1 MNSDTAEQGNNMVAA
16 GDDSFVQVASKVTK
30 GVGFDGFGDP
40 DAQEDEEADD
50 EVDAGEPNAPP
61 MDSDTPEGD
70 NNMVAA
76 GDDSFVQMASKAT
89 KGVGFDGFGD
99 PDAQDDEEADEEV
112 NAGEP
117 NAPPM
122 DSDTPGGDDNMVAAG
137 DDSFAQ
143 VASKVTKGVG
153 FDGFGDPDAQ
163 DDEEADD
170 EVDAGEPNAPPM
182 DSDTPEREDN

>member
-1 MNSDTAEQGNNMVAA
+1 MVAA

-40 DAQEDEEADD
+40 DAQDDEEAGD
-50 EVDAGEPNAPP
+50 EVDAGEPNTPP
-61 MDSDTPEGD
+61 MDSDAPEGD
-70 NNMVAA
+70 
-76 GDDSFVQMASKAT
+76 
-89 KGVGFDGFGD
+89 
-99 PDAQDDEEADEEV
+99 
-112 NAGEP
+112 
-117 NAPPM
+117 
-122 DSDTPGGDDNMVAAG
+122 DNIVAAG

-163 DDEEADD
+163 DDEQADD

-182 DSDTPEREDN
+182 DSDTPEGDDNMVAQSDDSFVQVASKVMKGVGFDGFGDPDAQDDEEADDQVDAGE